1 METLSSYIG
10 TDIFCKGKII
20 GRITD
25 FLINTKDNNIS
36 GITCISNIGVIR
48 TKFFVD
54 KSGILHLDK
63 NGAVVDKEKI
73 RYKKSFDEEYA
84 QSGFGI
90 YKDKQFFSGSVGDM
104 YFDPVNL
111 KIESVSIKKSFID
124 DLIYGRDVVDI
135 KNISMTEKGLVI
147 VNRE

>member
-1 METLSSYIG
+1 MDTLSSYIG
-10 TDIFCKGKII
+10 TDVFCNGKII

-25 FLINTKDNNIS
+25 FLINIQSKNIG
-36 GITCISNIGVIR
+36 GITCLSNSGIIR
-48 TKFFVD
+48 SKFYVSR
-54 KSGILHLDK
+54 SGILHLDR
-63 NGAVVDKEKI
+63 NGVVIDKEKI

-90 YKDKQFFSGSVGDM
+90 YRDKDYLSGSVGDM
-104 YFDPVNL
+104 YFDPLTL
-111 KIESVSIKKSFID
+111 KIESVSVKKGFLD
-124 DLIYGRDVVDI
+124 DAIFGREIVDI

>member
-1 METLSSYIG
+1 MDTLSSYVG
-10 TDIFCKGKII
+10 TEVFCKGKII

-25 FLINTKDNNIS
+25 FLINVQNKDVA
-36 GITCISNIGVIR
+36 GIICLSNTGIIR
-48 TKFFVD
+48 SKFYVD

-63 NGAVVDKEKI
+63 NGIVVDKNRI

-90 YKDKQFFSGSVGDM
+90 IRDRDYLSGSVGDM
-104 YFDPVNL
+104 YFDPLTL
-111 KIESVSIKKSFID
+111 KIQSVSVKKGFLD
-124 DLIYGRDVVDI
+124 DALYGREIVDI

>member
-1 METLSSYIG
+1 MDTLSSYIG
-10 TDIFCKGKII
+10 TDIFCNGKII

-25 FLINTKDNNIS
+25 FLINIKNNDIS
-36 GITCISNIGVIR
+36 GITCISNTGMIR
-48 TKFFVD
+48 TKFYVD
-54 KSGILHLDK
+54 KSGIMHLDR
-63 NGAVVDKEKI
+63 NGAVVEKEKI

-90 YKDKQFFSGSVGDM
+90 YKDKDFFSGSVGDM
-104 YFDPVNL
+104 YFDPVSL
-111 KIESVSIKKSFID
+111 KIESVSVKKGFID

-135 KNISMTEKGLVI
+135 KNISMTEKGLII